1 VNLKETSDCL
11 NAPILR
17 SCLVCKEKK
26 NIDIGISKKKKKKK
40 KNTDDCNRIE
50 SN

>member
-40 KNTDDCNRIE
+40 KKYG
-50 SN
+50 